1 MGSIRATRPAAGR
14 VSRHGAPSAPR
25 PPRPVAS
32 GPALGGGSP
41 GLRPYFSPPWSNARG
56 AGAGATGIL
65 SGPAERADSARP
77 PLPMFRPHPLRALGP
92 LAASLLLAAPG
103 LAATAAALGQGGPAY
118 IGPGAGFAAAG
129 SALLLVGT
137 MLLALGVVLL
147 WPIRAGLRWFQMRG
161 APRPKVRRVVVVG
174 LDGFDPEL
182 ARKYGAEGLM
192 PNFAALEREGV
203 FAPLETAYP
212 SISPVAW
219 SSFATGVDASRH
231 NIYDFLTRDPCN
243 YMPAL
248 SSTDVR
254 TLPRTL
260 NLGFAKLP
268 LGRRV
273 VTRLLQKSQPF
284 WKLLGDNFVWSSIV
298 RVPITFPAQ
307 KFKNGTLLA
316 GMCVPDL
323 QGTQGSFSFYSTKAR
338 QGQHIG
344 GQQYQVRFKDGRVD
358 SNLTGPTGPDGHRLK
373 CPFTARFDAARRR
386 IEFEVGG
393 QRQSVGFRE
402 YTPWMAIP
410 FKGVSGI
417 ARFYVQTWDD
427 KDVEIYVTPINIDP
441 DQPSMP
447 ISHPLVY
454 SIYLAK
460 LLGPYATL
468 GLAEDTW
475 ALNERVIDEEA
486 FLKQAWS
493 IFEERKRQLWNV
505 LERTQKGFVTVVF
518 DTTDRICHMF
528 YRYLDPSHPA
538 NRGKDTVQHKE
549 TIRELY
555 ARMDVFLGEIRAK
568 LGPDPET
575 VLMVISDHGFC
586 NFRRGVNL
594 NTWLRK
600 EGYLVLK
607 DGAETSGDWFE
618 KVDWSRTKA
627 FTLGLTGI
635 FINRKGREAQ
645 GIVAPGAE
653 LESLCREIAGKLEAL
668 VDPQDGQSV
677 VMEAFLTREIQS
689 GPYADLA
696 PEILVG
702 YQRGF
707 RHSWDCATGA
717 VSREVF
723 SDNTKSWSGDHC
735 VDPRLVPGVFWC
747 NRAINTAAPSLLDL
761 APTILELFGV
771 PVPKYMQGAPLF
783 GPRRAA
789 EKPRRPLRTAPRRAP
804 EKESTPAAEVRP

>member
-1 MGSIRATRPAAGR
+1 M
-14 VSRHGAPSAPR
+14 
-25 PPRPVAS
+25 
-32 GPALGGGSP
+32 L
-41 GLRPYFSPPWSNARG
+41 LRR
-56 AGAGATGIL
+56 L
-65 SGPAERADSARP
+65 
-77 PLPMFRPHPLRALGP
+77 L
-92 LAASLLLAAPG
+92 LLLAL
-103 LAATAAALGQGGPAY
+103 LALLPSGSAMALGSGMGVGAHGPAY

-129 SALLLVGT
+129 SALVLLGT
-137 MLLALGVVLL
+137 MVLAVGIVAV
-147 WPIRAGLRWFQMRG
+147 WPLKAALRWLRMRG
-161 APRPKVRRVVVVG
+161 APKPKVKRVVVIG

-192 PNFAALEREGV
+192 PNFAALEKQGC
-203 FAPLETAYP
+203 FSALETAYP

-254 TLPRTL
+254 SLPRTL
-260 NLGFAKLP
+260 NLGFAKLSF
-268 LGRRV
+268 GQRV

-284 WKLLGDNFVWSSIV
+284 WKLLGDNYVWSSIV

-307 KFKNGTLLA
+307 KFKNGTLLS

-323 QGTQGSFSFYSTKAR
+323 QGTQGSFSFYSTRAR

-344 GQQYQVRFKDGRVD
+344 GQQYQVRFQNYRVE
-358 SNLTGPTGPDGHRLK
+358 SKLTGPAGKDGHRMK
-373 CPFTARFDAARRR
+373 CPFTASFDAQKQR
-386 IEFEVGG
+386 IEFTVG
-393 QRQSVGFRE
+393 SEKHTVGVRE
-402 YTPWMAIP
+402 YTPWMVIP
-410 FKGVSGI
+410 FEGVTGI
-417 ARFYVQTWDD
+417 ARFYVQTWQGS
-427 KDVEIYVTPINIDP
+427 DVEIYVTPININP
-441 DQPSMP
+441 DQPAMP

-486 FLKQAWS
+486 FLKQAWL
-493 IFEERKRQLWNV
+493 IFEERKQQLWSV
-505 LERTQKGFVTVVF
+505 LDKTKRGFVTVVF

-528 YRYLDPSHPA
+528 YRYLDPTHPA
-538 NRGKDTVQHKE
+538 NRGKDTVQHKD
-549 TIRELY
+549 TIRQLY
-555 ARMDVFLGEIRAK
+555 AKMDVFLGEIREK
-568 LGPDPET
+568 LGPAEDT

-594 NTWLRK
+594 NTWLK
-600 EGYLVLK
+600 NEGYLALK
-607 DGAETSGDWFE
+607 DGAEVSGDWFE
-618 KVDWSRTKA
+618 KVDWSKTKA

-645 GIVAPGAE
+645 GIVAPGVE
-653 LESLCREIAGKLEAL
+653 LDSLCREIAGKLEAL
-668 VDPQDGQSV
+668 QDPETGAGV
-677 VMEAFLTREIQS
+677 IMEAFLTREIHK

-702 YQRGF
+702 YQRGY

-717 VSREVF
+717 VSRAVLT
-723 SDNTKSWSGDHC
+723 DNTKSWSGDHC

-747 NRAINTAAPSLLDL
+747 NRPINTPRPSLLDL
-761 APTILELFGV
+761 APTVLDLFGV
-771 PVPKYMQGAPLF
+771 PVPKYMQGSALF
-783 GPRRAA
+783 GPRSAPSA
-789 EKPRRPLRTAPRRAP
+789 PPKPFRSAPVQAP
-804 EKESTPAAEVRP
+804 EKEVAPTAKVQR